1 MRRAP
6 PFAEPVGFSG
16 VLAWINQELRSSR
29 RGLSGPLCGLCGD
42 DNAGNERRGAGW
54 AMKSGGFVTFSLPWP
69 PTVNSYWR
77 RVTIYGKPRTLISK
91 AGREYRKS
99 AVSLL
104 RLIALS
110 GAVREG
116 RLAVHIAAFPPDR
129 RARDLDNLPKAVL
142 DAITHAGVW
151 GDDGQVDDLR
161 IVRQKVVKG
170 GELAVRIKLAE
181 K

>member
-1 MRRAP
+1 
-6 PFAEPVGFSG
+6 
-16 VLAWINQELRSSR
+16 
-29 RGLSGPLCGLCGD
+29 
-42 DNAGNERRGAGW
+42 
-54 AMKSGGFVTFSLPWP
+54 MKPEKFVTFLLPWP
-69 PTVNSYWR
+69 PTVNHYWR
-77 RVTIYGKPRTLISK
+77 RVMINGKPRTLISK

-116 RLAVHIAAFPPDR
+116 RLAVHIDAFPPDR

-170 GELAVRIKLAE
+170 GELVVRVSHAG
-181 K
+181 

>member
-1 MRRAP
+1 
-6 PFAEPVGFSG
+6 
-16 VLAWINQELRSSR
+16 
-29 RGLSGPLCGLCGD
+29 
-42 DNAGNERRGAGW
+42 
-54 AMKSGGFVTFSLPWP
+54 MKSGGFVTFSLPWP

-77 RVTIYGKPRTLISK
+77 RVMINGKPRTLISK

-99 AVSLL
+99 VVSVL
-104 RLIALS
+104 RFPNLISLS

-116 RLAVHIAAFPPDR
+116 RLAVHIDAFPPDR

-170 GELAVRIKLAE
+170 GELVVRIKRAE